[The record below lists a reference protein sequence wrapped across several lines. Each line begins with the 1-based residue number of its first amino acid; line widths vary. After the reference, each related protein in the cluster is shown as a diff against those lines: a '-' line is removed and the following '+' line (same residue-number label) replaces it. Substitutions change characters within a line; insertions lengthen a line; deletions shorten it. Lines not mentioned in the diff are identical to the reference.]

1 MKDLLFTGTRSKLG
15 WGGEVYKKIGD
26 TTFAL
31 EEFKICE
38 VEVELRPDGEADR
51 QPSIIHASGLYACV

>member
-1 MKDLLFTGTRSKLG
+1 MG

-38 VEVELRPDGEADR
+38 VEVELRLDGEADR
-51 QPSIIHASGLYACV
+51 QSHP